1 MDHNQATVVAV
12 AAPWKLKV
20 DRLEAHKLTFQ
31 LTFTHGRS
39 VSHLLVLAVVTGQ
52 MMGRSAEHFAQQ
64 GQNVG
69 TVGFPR
75 DQFRRP
81 CVRRACFTHRP
92 GMGQPPII
100 ATCHV

>member
-12 AAPWKLKV
+12 AAPWKLEV

-31 LTFTHGRS
+31 LTFAQGRRES
-39 VSHLLVLAVVTGQ
+39 CLLVLAVVTGQ

-69 TVGFPR
+69 TVGFPGDR
-75 DQFRRP
+75 FTRP
-81 CVRRACFTHRP
+81 CVRRAVS
-92 GMGQPPII
+92 PIDPEW
-100 ATCHV
+100 ASPQL